1 MTPAQKPDADILKP
15 AISGGPRKLS
25 YEEFLIAYDGVFA
38 EWVDGEVVLRMSPV
52 SKRHQQLVV
61 FLTSLLNHFAEARN
75 AGSVLSAPYQM
86 KTGPQLPGR
95 EPDVLFVGA
104 ENSQRLKNNHLKGPG
119 DLVVEII
126 SPDSRTRDR
135 KEKFAEYE
143 QGGVREYWLVDPERR
158 EAAFFVRG
166 ENGRYQP
173 RAPGE
178 DGIYRS
184 AVLDGLWIGVDWL
197 WREPLPAVISVL
209 KEWKLV

>member
-52 SKRHQQLVV
+52 SCTHQLLVN
-61 FLTSLLNHFAEARN
+61 FLASLFKIFCEARD
-75 AGSVLSAPYQM
+75 AGQVLTAPFQM
-86 KTGPQLPGR
+86 KPGPKLSGR
-95 EPDVLFVGA
+95 EPDVLFVA
-104 ENSQRLKNNHLKGPG
+104 KEHLHRITRNHLDGPG